1 MRTRP
6 PGRAATKAWIYPP
19 KDDERWRAALAANA
33 ARAQDDAEFAEAVE
47 ERRKHPVDPEPYAM
61 RTLLVELM
69 YKCPQKRT
77 RRLAGDLVLE
87 LCGGDRAE
95 FELRAG
101 TDAAG
106 RYWKE
111 GPSSS

>member
-1 MRTRP
+1 
-6 PGRAATKAWIYPP
+6 
-19 KDDERWRAALAANA
+19 
-33 ARAQDDAEFAEAVE
+33 
-47 ERRKHPVDPEPYAM
+47 M
-61 RTLLVELM
+61 RTLLSSS
-69 YKCPQKRT
+69 YGSPQKRT

-111 GPSSS
+111 GSS

>member
-1 MRTRP
+1 
-6 PGRAATKAWIYPP
+6 
-19 KDDERWRAALAANA
+19 
-33 ARAQDDAEFAEAVE
+33 
-47 ERRKHPVDPEPYAM
+47 M

>member
-1 MRTRP
+1 MHNDMRQRFNSNEFTII
-6 PGRAATKAWIYPP
+6 G
-19 KDDERWRAALAANA
+19 
-33 ARAQDDAEFAEAVE
+33 QD
-47 ERRKHPVDPEPYAM
+47 HC
-61 RTLLVELM
+61 TL
-69 YKCPQKRT
+69 
-77 RRLAGDLVLE
+77 DLVLE

-111 GPSSS
+111 GPS

>member
-1 MRTRP
+1 
-6 PGRAATKAWIYPP
+6 
-19 KDDERWRAALAANA
+19 
-33 ARAQDDAEFAEAVE
+33 
-47 ERRKHPVDPEPYAM
+47 M

-69 YKCPQKRT
+69 YKCPQKR
-77 RRLAGDLVLE
+77 RRRRAGDIVLE

-111 GPSSS
+111 GSS